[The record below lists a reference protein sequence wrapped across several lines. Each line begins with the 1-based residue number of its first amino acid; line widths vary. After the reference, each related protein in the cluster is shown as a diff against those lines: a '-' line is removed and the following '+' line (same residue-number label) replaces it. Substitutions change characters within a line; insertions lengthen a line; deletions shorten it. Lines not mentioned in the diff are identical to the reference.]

1 MIAKVIAQ
9 LIGLPRWAQALGGVA
24 LLIGAFLLWDW
35 WDDRAA
41 IADHEAKVTAAV
53 ATQSAAASEA
63 AADVVAE
70 TKTELEKANADARN
84 AAARSPDDPL
94 RAGLDSL
101 RAKEGPAKPASR

>member
-1 MIAKVIAQ
+1 MIAT
-9 LIGLPRWAQALGGVA
+9 LIGLPRWAQALGGFA
-24 LLIGAFLLWDW
+24 MLIGAFLIWNWFDN
-35 WDDRAA
+35 RAA

-63 AADVVAE
+63 AAEVVAE

-101 RAKEGPAKPASR
+101 RAKEGSAKPAPR